1 MKRRETA
8 SRLVVA
14 LVVAL
19 GMAAVPGAADF
30 PVAGATATLAA
41 AQAQDP
47 TRSQIIDHVSPA
59 RDSQGKA
66 PKLFSWTAVRGADS
80 YSIGV
85 WTEVDQLL
93 WRQNNIPTTSVE
105 RPEDVKLEPGTYF
118 WSVSALRDGQQIA
131 ESGLSAFVV
140 RE

>member
-1 MKRRETA
+1 MTRRQSTIWFA
-8 SRLVVA
+8 AAALLV
-14 LVVAL
+14 
-19 GMAAVPGAADF
+19 AAGAAYA
-30 PVAGATATLAA
+30 PMTARSLAA
-41 AQAQDP
+41 PEAAPAAAQDP
-47 TRSQIIDHVSPA
+47 TRSQVIDHINPA

-66 PKLFSWTAVRGADS
+66 PTTFSWTAARGADS

-105 RPEDVKLEPGTYF
+105 RPADVKLEPGTYF
-118 WSVSALRDGQQIA
+118 WSVSGLREGQQIA